1 MAACPTMVSDGSA
14 ASKNP
19 TVPAAAPGAGPWARA
34 VGCAVRR
41 WASRPADCSAVGP
54 VGDSSSSRSACRSY
68 PHPKTGSGCRSP
80 SPPLH
85 VAAYFRAVR
94 NRWRGADVAL
104 DAHANYCGN
113 DDARRS
119 TANPRC
125 CFPHGRDRRRVNV
138 TYERRSPGWWRS
150 DRRSMSCPICYPA
163 TNLLTFRVTNDGT
176 RRIR

>member
-1 MAACPTMVSDGSA
+1 MAACPTRASDEPA
-14 ASKNP
+14 ASTNP
-19 TVPAAAPGAGPWARA
+19 TVPAVAPGAGPWVRA

-41 WASRPADCSAVGP
+41 WAPRPADCSAAAP
-54 VGDSSSSRSACRSY
+54 VGDSYSSHAASWSY
-68 PHPKTGSGCRSP
+68 PHSKTRSRYCSP
-80 SPPLH
+80 SHPSH
-85 VAAYFRAVR
+85 VAAYFRAAG

-125 CFPHGRDRRRVNV
+125 CSPHGRRRRRVNV
-138 TYERRSPGWWRS
+138 TCERRSPGWWKS

-163 TNLLTFRVTNDGT
+163 TNLLTFRVMNDGT